1 MLICYVLSVLFK
13 LKALLIT
20 FRREH
25 AGYKDCQYEAG
36 SAACN

>member
-25 AGYKDCQYEAG
+25 AGKDCQYEAG
-36 SAACN
+36 SAARN